1 MGNPFV
7 HIELSTNDLDKAK
20 KFYSALLDW
29 KLIDMPMPD
38 GGTYTMIDVGE
49 GTGGGMMKHPMPGA
63 PSMWMA
69 YVQVDNLDAATK
81 KAEQLGAKVIKE
93 KTEVPGFGWFS
104 MIVDPTGAML
114 ALWEAKP
121 RKN

>member
-38 GGTYTMIDVGE
+38 GGTYTMIYVGE

-121 RKN
+121 RKS

>member
-81 KAEQLGAKVIKE
+81 KAEQLGAKVMKAR
-93 KTEVPGFGWFS
+93 TEAGEFGWFS
-104 MIVDPTGAML
+104 IIVDPTGAML
-114 ALWEAKP
+114 APCETKP
-121 RKN
+121 RKS

>member
-7 HIELSTNDLDKAK
+7 HIELSTSDLDKAK
-20 KFYSALLDW
+20 KFYSALMDW

-104 MIVDPTGAML
+104 KIVDPTGAML

-121 RKN
+121 RKS

>member
-81 KAEQLGAKVIKE
+81 KAEQLGAKVIQE

-121 RKN
+121 RKS

>member
-7 HIELSTNDLDKAK
+7 HIELSTSDLDKAK
-20 KFYSALLDW
+20 KFYSALMDW

-121 RKN
+121 RKS

>member
-121 RKN
+121 RKS